1 LDLSKRKAVNSKR
14 GTFRG
19 AGVSPGQWLAVALIG
34 AAIGFLGG
42 LFGKGGS
49 AIATPLLHFVGVPA
63 IVALASPLPST
74 VPSTLAGSYAYWRAR
89 LIDWRVF
96 VWSVAVGVPATGL
109 GALLTRW
116 ISGSFLVALT
126 EVILLALGVRFMLRP
141 NDPREV
147 AAVPRAYRLRL
158 AIVAASVGLASGL
171 LANAGGFLLAP
182 LFITVL
188 RLPIKEAFAS
198 SLAVAAVF
206 ALPGTV
212 VHAALGHIDWT
223 IVAVMG
229 VTSIPLSYVGARV
242 ALRTQAVWLERVYG
256 AVLAVIGGVFLLTG
270 R

>member
-1 LDLSKRKAVNSKR
+1 
-14 GTFRG
+14 
-19 AGVSPGQWLAVALIG
+19 
-34 AAIGFLGG
+34 
-42 LFGKGGS
+42 
-49 AIATPLLHFVGVPA
+49 
-63 IVALASPLPST
+63 
-74 VPSTLAGSYAYWRAR
+74 
-89 LIDWRVF
+89 
-96 VWSVAVGVPATGL
+96 L
-109 GALLTRW
+109 GAFLTRW

-126 EVILLALGVRFMLRP
+126 EVVLLALGVRFMLRP

-147 AAVPRAYRLRL
+147 AAEPSAYRLRL

-206 ALPGTV
+206 ALPGTA

-256 AVLAVIGGVFLLTG
+256 GVLALIGGVFLLTG
-270 R
+270 H